1 MILKKDFSRFE
12 KESSIVSGDG
22 PLYFSSFSSP
32 RRYPFYLETTP
43 DKMNVFV
50 YVLIDYEWNR

>member
-50 YVLIDYEWNR
+50 YVLIDYE